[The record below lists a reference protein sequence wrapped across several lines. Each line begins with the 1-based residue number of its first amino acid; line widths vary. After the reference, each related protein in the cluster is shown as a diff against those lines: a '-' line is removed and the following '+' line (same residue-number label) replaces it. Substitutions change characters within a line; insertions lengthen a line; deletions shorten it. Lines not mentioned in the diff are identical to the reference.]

1 MANIS
6 VDSLGLQQSI
16 VDDLKSRGINEVPEW
31 VKQFAQHPNFASRG
45 PEVLQKILMPGFA
58 KNARSLSNDM
68 LPPGWTHDINTG
80 VGAVYTE
87 PSNARRGGATYNFP
101 YEFSGYKRGADRETQ
116 LPIWG
121 DAERAYAQYAM
132 FNKLMST
139 HQSGPFYSAEGLMQM
154 APSLAAIAAPALMM
168 GAAGAFSGA
177 PAVGSTA
184 GGATG
189 LDLLAN
195 NVLAGGEVIG
205 STSPFAGFTAAPGVL
220 GPSAEL
226 GLSELAPYKLGTP
239 YSVFNETG
247 TDLLA
252 NNIPGAT
259 NTASSVLGNI
269 GKYTLPIS
277 IGASALGSII
287 SSKEQSDAYKD
298 AAKAQAKQNQ
308 NAIDALM
315 EMYQTTRGD
324 LEPWVT
330 AGTGDYGLSRLTGG
344 MTIDENDPIYQWKQ
358 NEAAR
363 IVNQALAARGLWNS
377 RPGINALSEAGMKV
391 SSEEADKQWQR
402 AYEIARMGQNSA
414 AQSGTIGAQTAGNV
428 ADVYTNTGAQNAASA
443 LGQGNAMSNL
453 WSGLGTLPLNAL
465 MLYGYGKQSG
475 LWG

>member
-1 MANIS
+1 MANIL

-80 VGAVYTE
+80 IGAVYTE

-205 STSPFAGFTAAPGVL
+205 STAPISGFTAAPGIL

-252 NNIPGAT
+252 NNIPNAV
-259 NTASSVLGNI
+259 SSGFSLGDLAKWAPFA
-269 GKYTLPIS
+269 G
-277 IGASALGSII
+277 IGAGMIGEIYGAN
-287 SSKEQSDAYKD
+287 QMSDAYKD
-298 AAKAQAKQNQ
+298 AAKAQAKANE
-308 NAIDALM
+308 NAINAVMDMFNLSREDAM
-315 EMYQTTRGD
+315 AYIE
-324 LEPWVT
+324 
-330 AGTGDYGLSRLTGG
+330 AGKGDYGLGFLTGG
-344 MTIDENDPIYQWKQ
+344 ATLNENDPIYQWKQ
-358 NEAAR
+358 SEAAKY
-363 IVNQALAARGLWNS
+363 VNQALAARGLYNS
-377 RPGINALSEAGMKV
+377 RVGINALADAAMRVSADEAQN
-391 SSEEADKQWQR
+391 QWSR
-402 AYEIARMGQNSA
+402 AYNLASLG
-414 AQSGTIGAQTAGNV
+414 
-428 ADVYTNTGAQNAASA
+428 QNAASGSGSQA
-443 LGQGNAMSNL
+443 MQAGGNIANIWQGTGSANAASAIGQGNTLANL
-453 WSGLGTLPLNAL
+453 YSGLGNLPMNA
-465 MLYGYGKQSG
+465 MMMYGYGRNSG
-475 LWG
+475 LW